1 MKYFSLDEFTKSKEA
16 EKRGIKNLPTSEDI
30 ANITRLV
37 DVVLDPLREAYGKPI
52 VVSSGYRCDKL
63 NKAVGGDK
71 NSHHLF
77 GMAAD
82 MHGTPNDKQENRRLF
97 NLVRELN
104 LPFTQ
109 LINEYDYTWVHI
121 SYDKDDIRKEVL
133 ATTNGVEYVR
143 V

>member
-1 MKYFSLDEFTKSKEA
+1 MKYFTLDEFTKSIEA
-16 EKRGIKNLPTSEDI
+16 EKRGIKNLPTYEDI

-52 VVSSGYRCDKL
+52 FVNSGYRCDEL
-63 NKAVGGDK
+63 NKAVGGAK
-71 NSHHLF
+71 NSHHRF

-82 MHGTPNDKQENRRLF
+82 IHGTPNNKQENRRLF

-109 LINEYDYTWVHI
+109 LINEYDYSWVHV
-121 SYDKDDIRKEVL
+121 SYDKDYIRKEVL
-133 ATTNGVEYVR
+133 ATTKNGGYIR
-143 V
+143 M

>member
-16 EKRGIKNLPTSEDI
+16 EKRGIKNLPTYEDI

-52 VVSSGYRCDKL
+52 VVTSGYRCDEL
-63 NKAVGGDK
+63 NKAVGGAK
-71 NSHHLF
+71 NSHHRF

-82 MHGTPNDKQENRRLF
+82 IHGTPNNKQENRRLF